1 MSKPSP
7 SFTGPLAIDCETHLI
22 SAGPWPGGPCPKMVC
37 VSWAYEAEPGQVV
50 WGVCSNAP
58 EDEPLLLEFFQLL
71 LSAPLIVGHR
81 TSYDM
86 GVIAKSYPEVD
97 SAIWDLYDQCRVTD
111 TLLREKLLNLSTH
124 GHLDEVPAPDGTVG
138 KISYHLSDL
147 VKTYFGVDISASKKD
162 DDSWRMNYS
171 MLDGLPVKEWP
182 DEAIEYAKDDA
193 IYSLDVWKAQE
204 EAKKNGGSTEPEFFR
219 AMVDY
224 ALFRETCE
232 GFEIDE
238 AARDKIAAD
247 LSMQLSPERMRP
259 LYDAGMV
266 RPAEPPRQHKRSKDP
281 SKLTKGKPESVDMA
295 VLRSLIE
302 KVCSEHSLP
311 VLKTET
317 GQTCTAEIVL
327 GELKGLNAT
336 LDLYASR
343 QEVQKL
349 ITTEIPRLS
358 AGLVRPCYD
367 SLKETGRTSSYAS
380 KLYPSVNIQNVDP
393 RVRHCYRARK
403 GWLLASVDYSALEL
417 VSAAQKMLWLFG
429 KSRLA
434 DLINSGKDP
443 HAFLGALLAAHMD
456 ENFANLAEEAEID
469 DEMQLYDFFMACKK
483 SKAKEAQEFYSR
495 YRTFAKPTGLGFPG
509 GLGAATFVDYAKAT
523 YGVDLVK
530 LTGSRAAAEDLGKRF
545 KEVWFDAYPEFRNYF
560 EWVNT
565 CIDPNNPETS
575 YSYVSP
581 LGMVRAGATFCAA
594 ANGAALQ
601 TPSAE
606 GALLGVWEVVRRC
619 YDKSLSDTLLLGCRP
634 LAFIHDQQIVEVP
647 DDSLAHDRTMEISKI
662 MIDSMSKILPDMQ
675 IRTESLLMREW
686 HKEAKPVYDTQGRL
700 VPWTPK

>member
-1 MSKPSP
+1 MILPSL
-7 SFTGPLAIDCETHLI
+7 SSPLAIDCETHLI
-22 SAGPWPGGPCPKMVC
+22 SAEQWPNGPCPKMVC
-37 VSWAYEAEPGQVV
+37 VSWAYETEPGQVIT
-50 WGVCSNAP
+50 GICSNAP
-58 EDEPLLLEFFQLL
+58 EDEAQLFEFFELLLG
-71 LSAPLIVGHR
+71 APLIVGHV
-81 TSYDM
+81 TAYDL
-86 GVIAKSYPEVD
+86 GVLAKSYPEID
-97 SAIWDLYDQCRVTD
+97 SAIWDLYDQNRVTD
-111 TLLREKLLNLSTH
+111 TRLREKLLHLSTH
-124 GHLDEVPAPDGTVG
+124 GQLDEIEAPDGTTR
-138 KISYHLSDL
+138 KIGYQLADL
-147 VKTYFGVDISASKKD
+147 VKTYLGLDITASKKD
-162 DDSWRMNYS
+162 DDSWRLNYS
-171 MLDGLPVKEWP
+171 MLDGTPIKDWP

-193 IYSLDVWKAQE
+193 IYTLDVWKAQE
-204 EAKKNGGSTEPEFFR
+204 KAKEEGASTTTEFFR
-219 AMVDY
+219 AMADY
-224 ALFRETCE
+224 ALFREGCE

-238 AARDKIAAD
+238 VARDKIAAE
-247 LSMQLSPERMRP
+247 LCVQLSPERMQP
-259 LYDAGMV
+259 LYDAGVV
-266 RPAEPPRQHKRSKDP
+266 RPAEPPRPHKRSKDP
-281 SKLTKGKPESVDMA
+281 AKVTKGKPESVDMA

-302 KVCSEHSLP
+302 KVCSEHNLP
-311 VLKTET
+311 VIKTET
-317 GQTCTAEIVL
+317 GQTSTAEIVL
-327 GELKGLNAT
+327 VELKGLNAT

-417 VSAAQKMLWLFG
+417 VSAGQKLLWLFG

-434 DLINSGKDP
+434 DLINEGQDP

-456 ENFANLAEEAEID
+456 EAFADLAEEAGIE
-469 DEMQLYDFFMACKK
+469 DEQQLYKFFMACKK
-483 SKAKEAQEFYSR
+483 SEAKEAQEFFAR

-530 LTGSRAAAEDLGKRF
+530 QTGSRTAAEDLAKRF
-545 KEVWFDAYPEFRNYF
+545 KEVWFEAYPEFRLYF
-560 EWVNT
+560 DWVNS
-565 CIDPNNPETS
+565 CIDPNNPEK

-581 LGMVRAGATFCAA
+581 LGMVRSGASYCAA

-606 GALLGVWEVVRRC
+606 GALIAVWETVRRC
-619 YDKSLSDTLLLGCRP
+619 YDKSLNSLLLGCRP

-647 DDSLAHDRTMEISKI
+647 DDSKAHDRTMEISQI
-662 MIDSMSKILPDMQ
+662 MIDSMKLILPDMQ
-675 IRTESLLMREW
+675 VRTEALLMREW
-686 HKEAKPVYDTQGRL
+686 HKEAKPVFKDGKL
-700 VPWTPK
+700 VPWIPK